1 MSHTVCTWVEFPWL
15 LLMQVTMESWR
26 CPKEGVVDLEVP
38 GLVDAVGDSVES
50 CHLCRTA
57 LLRDNRTQAH

>member
-1 MSHTVCTWVEFPWL
+1 
-15 LLMQVTMESWR
+15 MEGWR

-50 CHLCRTA
+50 CRLCRTA
-57 LLRDNRTQAH
+57 LLRDDRTQEH

>member
-1 MSHTVCTWVEFPWL
+1 M
-15 LLMQVTMESWR
+15 
-26 CPKEGVVDLEVP
+26 VDLEVP

-57 LLRDNRTQAH
+57 LLRETIGHRRIDHQFLLNLPFRKEGALQLQVVHK